1 MKKQELA
8 RPTDTYQI
16 APGTGKAKSG
26 FNPAEMEAFE
36 VAAHFGTD
44 MSRGLTKQ
52 QVRKARMEHGLN
64 NREKVYDESL
74 GNCVKKQ
81 LLGICTPLMI
91 ASLLVCAIFT
101 NGAEI
106 FTPLAAILLAIMLIN
121 AFLEQRAASS
131 LNKSI
136 NNTAL
141 RSVVLREGK
150 MLSVGT
156 VALVPGDII
165 ELGSGSIVPADARL
179 SESNRLCVLET
190 PVTGVKV
197 STEKDAE
204 YLGDDEKNGS
214 YNMVYAGTI
223 VTSGKATA
231 IVCRTGSNCRLFKQG
246 AEPEEQLPKVY
257 HRTKRSLDVLT
268 IGTAVLCFALVL
280 TGFFMGKP
288 LVSMYLN
295 ALACTICCMQ
305 SSGRALMLTGFA
317 LGVRNMYKNS
327 AVLRKAAAVDTLC
340 LTDTVMCDKE
350 VAFPLSEL
358 EPKRVFINR
367 SYYAVTP
374 ESREDIRKVMTYAL
388 LCSDVRR
395 SGSKGRLG
403 EKFYGMP
410 ADVCLARAC
419 DEIGINID
427 SFKESFFRIEAE
439 HDKDGVVRRALYLHN
454 DSNLLII
461 RGKPEE
467 ILPLCAGYDA
477 QGTNNRFDDYSR
489 RRMEE
494 AARDMGEASQHV
506 IAVASAVCDCDSLR
520 NTVMAERRLV
530 LNGFIGLYT
539 SLELDSAS
547 AVYKCAAGGIETVM
561 LSDDAYV
568 TAVNM
573 ARNAG
578 IIENEKQ
585 VLSAEEL
592 RFLDRGLY
600 IADNHK
606 YKLYLN
612 LNDLQ
617 WQDVLELRKDSGK
630 TVAVTA
636 HSTDRLALMKA
647 ADASF
652 VPAADSPETVKYA
665 ADVLLYKRGLKTVE
679 AVLRYSKM
687 IYKRIV
693 SSARQL
699 ALAGITSFVC
709 MLAGLFAPI
718 EAPLRLQDVL
728 IGGVCL
734 NLILAFSA
742 VFTSDHRR
750 LLEDKT
756 DYRGGIRGKL
766 FTLIYGTVAGLGII
780 GLSLLLKSLGGTEES
795 RYTATLLAFTVFMA
809 LGLLFGAE
817 QQHVLHSSAFK
828 TWQIF
833 AGAAVAIGACALCF
847 VLPSIAQNLM
857 YSRPNYIQTL
867 YSVIIPAAVFALFQ
881 GTLMIIELIKIY
893 KTKNRKE
900 KYDEIH

>member
-1 MKKQELA
+1 MKKNELA
-8 RPTDTYQI
+8 RPTDTYRI
-16 APGTGKAKSG
+16 APGAPKSASG

-52 QVRKARMEHGLN
+52 QVRKSRMEHGLN

-81 LLGICTPLMI
+81 LLGVCTPLMI

-101 NGAEI
+101 SGAEI
-106 FTPLAAILLAIMLIN
+106 YTPLAAILLAVLLIN
-121 AFLEQRAASS
+121 AFIEQRAAYS

-141 RSVVLREGK
+141 RSVVLRDGK

-179 SESNRLCVLET
+179 AEANRLCVLET

-204 YLGDDEKNGS
+204 YLADNEDNGS

-223 VTSGKATA
+223 VTSGNAIA

-246 AEPEEQLPKVY
+246 AEPEEQLPRVY
-257 HRTKRSLDVLT
+257 HRTKKALDILT
-268 IGTAVLCFALVL
+268 VSVALLCFTLVL
-280 TGFFMGKP
+280 AGFFMGKP
-288 LVSMYLN
+288 LVDLYLN
-295 ALACTICCMQ
+295 ALACTLCCMQ
-305 SSGRALMLTGFA
+305 SSSRALMLTGFA
-317 LGVRNMYKNS
+317 LGVRSMYKNS
-327 AVLRKAAAVDTLC
+327 AVLRRPAAVDTLC

-395 SGSKGRLG
+395 SGSKSRLG

-419 DEIGINID
+419 DGIGINID
-427 SFKESFFRIEAE
+427 NFKESFFRIEAE
-439 HDKDGVVRRALYLHN
+439 YDKDGAVRRALYLHN
-454 DSNLLII
+454 DSNMLII

-489 RRMEE
+489 RRMED
-494 AARDMGEASQHV
+494 AAREMGEASQHV

-585 VLSAEEL
+585 VMSAEEL
-592 RFLDRGLY
+592 KYLDRGLY
-600 IADNHK
+600 IADNNN

-612 LNDLQ
+612 LDDLQ
-617 WQDVLELRKDSGK
+617 WQDVLALRKDSGK

-636 HSTDRLALMKA
+636 HNTDRLALMKE

-693 SSARQL
+693 SSVRQL
-699 ALAGITSFVC
+699 ALSGVAVFVC
-709 MLAGLFAPI
+709 MLAGLFLPVDI
-718 EAPLRLQDVL
+718 PLRLQDVI
-728 IGGVCL
+728 IGGACV

-756 DYRGGIRGKL
+756 DYRGGLRGRL
-766 FTLIYGTVAGLGII
+766 FTLIYGTLAGVGICV
-780 GLSLLLKSLGGTEES
+780 LSAVLKELGGTEES
-795 RYTATLLAFTVFMA
+795 RYASTLLAFTLFMA
-809 LGLLFGAE
+809 MGLLFGAE

-833 AGAAVAIGACALCF
+833 AGAAAAILLCLVCF
-847 VLPSIAQNLM
+847 GTPSIAQSLM
-857 YSRPNYIQTL
+857 YAMPGYMQAL
-867 YSVIIPAAVFALFQ
+867 CAVMVPLGVFALFQ
-881 GTLMIIELIKIY
+881 LVLMTIELIKIY

>member
-16 APGTGKAKSG
+16 APGAGRSKDG
-26 FNPAEMEAFE
+26 FNPAEMEAYE

-44 MSRGLTKQ
+44 MNKGLTKQ
-52 QVRKARMEHGLN
+52 QVRKARMEHGIN
-64 NREKVYDESL
+64 NREKVYEESL
-74 GNCVKKQ
+74 SACIKKQ
-81 LLGICTPLMI
+81 LLGVCMPLMI
-91 ASLLVCAIFT
+91 ASLLVCAVFT

-106 FTPLAAILLAIMLIN
+106 FTPLAAVLLSVMLIN
-121 AFLEQRAASS
+121 AFIEQRAACS
-131 LNKSI
+131 LNKST

-141 RSVVLREGK
+141 RSVVLRDGK

-156 VALVPGDII
+156 VALVPGDVI

-179 SESNRLCVLET
+179 AESNRLCVLET

-204 YLGDDEKNGS
+204 YLADDEKNGS

-231 IVCRTGSNCRLFKQG
+231 IVCRTGKNCRLFKKE
-246 AEPEEQLPKVY
+246 AEPEEQLPQVY
-257 HRTKRSLDVLT
+257 HRTKKALDILSISVA
-268 IGTAVLCFALVL
+268 AVCFALVFA
-280 TGFFMGKP
+280 GFFMGKP
-288 LVSMYLN
+288 LVDLYLN
-295 ALACTICCMQ
+295 GLACTLCCMQ
-305 SSGRALMLTGFA
+305 SSGRALMLTGYA
-317 LGVRNMYKNS
+317 LGVRSMYKNS
-327 AVLRKAAAVDTLC
+327 AVLRKGSAVDTLC

-350 VAFPLSEL
+350 VAFPMSEL

-367 SYYAVTP
+367 SYYAVNA
-374 ESREDIRKVMTYAL
+374 ESRDDIRKVMTYAL

-395 SGSKGRLG
+395 SGSKGKLG

-410 ADVCLARAC
+410 ADVCLARSC
-419 DEIGINID
+419 DSIGINID

-439 HDKDGVVRRALYLHN
+439 YDKDGAVRRALYLHD

-477 QGTNNRFDDYSR
+477 QGTNNRFDDFSR
-489 RRMEE
+489 RRMED
-494 AARDMGEASQHV
+494 AARDMGDASQHV

-568 TAVNM
+568 TAANM

-585 VLSAEEL
+585 IMSAEEL
-592 RFLDRGLY
+592 KYLDRGLY
-600 IADNHK
+600 IADNDK

-617 WQDVLELRKDSGK
+617 WRDVLNLRRESGK

-636 HSTDRLALMKA
+636 HNTDRIALMKA

-699 ALAGITSFVC
+699 ALAGVAMLVC
-709 MLAGLFAPI
+709 MAAALFTPI
-718 EAPLRLQDVL
+718 EQPLRLQDAVL
-728 IGGVCL
+728 GGVCI
-734 NLILAFSA
+734 NLVLAFSA

-756 DYRGGIRGKL
+756 DYRGGKRGRV
-766 FTLIYGTVAGLGII
+766 FTMLYGAASGAGVVGFNFIV
-780 GLSLLLKSLGGTEES
+780 KQFGGTEGS
-795 RYTATLLAFTVFMA
+795 QQAASLLAFTLFMA

-817 QQHVLHSSAFK
+817 QQHILRSSAFK

-833 AGAAVAIGACALCF
+833 AGAAVAILM
-847 VLPSIAQNLM
+847 VLLSFAMPNIAQSLH
-857 YSRPNYIQTL
+857 YARPNYAETL
-867 YSVIIPAAVFALFQ
+867 TAIMFPIGVFLLFQ
-881 GTLMIIELIKIY
+881 LALMITELIKLH